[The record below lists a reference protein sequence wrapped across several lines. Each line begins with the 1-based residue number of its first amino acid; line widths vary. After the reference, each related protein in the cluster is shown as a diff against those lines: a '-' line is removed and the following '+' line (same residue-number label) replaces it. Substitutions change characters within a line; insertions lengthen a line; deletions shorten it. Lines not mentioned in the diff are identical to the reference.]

1 MGSVNRARAPNKPEA
16 ELEIRTINPL
26 DQTVT
31 SGSATRMP
39 VLLTIMLMAGG
50 SLVIAILRRT
60 PPSAGSP
67 RSSSCSLA
75 SPKACRSVERCPAR
89 RRTSPRSHRR
99 TAVAA
104 TLHSSRSLP
113 ASRYC
118 SPRCSVPCSR
128 ARWPRTGQLGV
139 EGGSGTLF
147 LVVADTTNL
156 VTDLR

>member
-1 MGSVNRARAPNKPEA
+1 VGSVNRARAPNKPEA

-75 SPKACRSVERCPAR
+75 SPKACRHRPSVEGLLLEGLVSATNRW
-89 RRTSPRSHRR
+89 SLLSFPRW
-99 TAVAA
+99 
-104 TLHSSRSLP
+104 HS
-113 ASRYC
+113 A
-118 SPRCSVPCSR
+118 
-128 ARWPRTGQLGV
+128 
-139 EGGSGTLF
+139 
-147 LVVADTTNL
+147 
-156 VTDLR
+156 